1 MRPRRMR
8 VDRPLLFLALL
19 LGCVLAAWFLGWIP
33 WPFGILIILILMV
46 ARISYLQSRNFRSDH
61 RD

>member
-1 MRPRRMR
+1 MR

-19 LGCVLAAWFLGWIP
+19 LGCVLAAWYLGWIP

-46 ARISYLQSRNFRSDH
+46 ARISYLQSRNFRSDD